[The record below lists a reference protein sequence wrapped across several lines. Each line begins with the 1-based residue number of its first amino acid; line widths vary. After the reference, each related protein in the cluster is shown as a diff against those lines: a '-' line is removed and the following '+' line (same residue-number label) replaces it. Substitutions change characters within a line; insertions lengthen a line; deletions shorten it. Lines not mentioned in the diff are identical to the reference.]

1 MRSSA
6 VRHVTHLRLTL
17 VGPVPEIRRDVA
29 VDRSLS
35 LADLHRIVL
44 AVFDRPQC
52 RHHLFTDTLDR
63 RSWSRGRRRWGDR
76 WTMIDLR
83 DPNVID
89 EATARIGSVLHE
101 SHTIYHGHTCPSGWL
116 IEIEAGV
123 DDIVPSSD
131 PPARVLDGARR
142 APLPCC
148 RRPYEHDVLV
158 GVLADTDHPDHDAM
172 RACLASTVG
181 PWARFDPEE
190 FDLGAVQRALDG
202 LFTGAGGRGPLTRLV
217 DRFPAATRPGL
228 RAHLAAAGLE
238 LPAVVTADEA
248 DDTVRDFRWLIEC
261 AGAAGIPLIDGA
273 PDPSVIAKGIRELG
287 GDEARMLQLVAWA
300 RRLRLLYLRGGRLI
314 AKKSVLAA
322 ARSSFDLWMLLAE
335 ATMSGAV
342 SRSSSTAQ
350 ALFLLAI
357 ADGSLIDPEIGV
369 EHAAQALQPMQT
381 RFPPPWD
388 MYEYSDRDDDCDSRC
403 DCSDAL
409 GATWHALVT
418 KAIRD
423 AATAE
428 SRDGA
433 STVAS
438 ALEPDAMHE
447 LGVPREWV
455 AGDISAAA
463 SVATR
468 IRGKAET
475 DSRKDAFMSEVGD
488 VTDLLSL
495 FGLART
501 DDGGW
506 LVPSTLREFARA
518 ALQSRYGTGRSQ
530 PF

>member
-29 VDRSLS
+29 VDRNLS

-44 AVFDRPQC
+44 AVFDRPPC
-52 RHHLFTDTLDR
+52 RHHLFTDTLDTR
-63 RSWSRGRRRWGDR
+63 GWSRGRRRWGDR

-89 EATARIGSVLHE
+89 EATACIGSVLHD
-101 SHTIYHGHTCPSGWL
+101 SHTIYHGHTCTSDW
-116 IEIEAGV
+116 IVEIEAGI

-148 RRPYEHDVLV
+148 RRPYEHEVLV
-158 GVLADTDHPDHDAM
+158 GVLADTGHPDHDAM

-181 PWARFDPEE
+181 PWAHFDPEE
-190 FDLGAVQRALDG
+190 FDLGALQRTLDG
-202 LFTGAGGRGPLTRLV
+202 LFTRSESAEPLPGLV
-217 DRFPAATRPGL
+217 DRFPAAAQPGL
-228 RAHLAAAGLE
+228 RAHLVAAGVD

-248 DDTVRDFRWLIEC
+248 DEMLRSFRWLIEY
-261 AGAAGIPLIDGA
+261 AGTAGLPLVDGAA
-273 PDPSVIAKGIRELG
+273 DPSVIVEAIRELG
-287 GDEARMLQLVAWA
+287 GDEARMLQVVTWA

-322 ARSSFDLWMLLAE
+322 AGSPFDLWTLLIH
-335 ATMSGAV
+335 ATMSG
-342 SRSSSTAQ
+342 SLTGSSSTTQ
-350 ALFLLAI
+350 ALLLLAI
-357 ADGSLIDPEIGV
+357 ADGSLVDPKIGV
-369 EHAAQALQPMQT
+369 DHAVRALPAA
-381 RFPPPWD
+381 RHRWPAVWD
-388 MYEYSDRDDDCDSRC
+388 EDGYEYECGVHDGRC

-409 GATWHALVT
+409 GVTWHAVVT

-423 AATAE
+423 AATE
-428 SRDGA
+428 GSRDGA
-433 STVAS
+433 RTVAS
-438 ALEPDAMHE
+438 ALATEATYE

-455 AGDISAAA
+455 AGDIGAAA

-468 IRGKAET
+468 IRGNAGADARE
-475 DSRKDAFMSEVGD
+475 DAFMSEVGD
-488 VTDLLSL
+488 IVDLLSL

-501 DDGGW
+501 ADGGW
-506 LVPSTLREFARA
+506 LVPPTLREFARA
-518 ALQSRYGTGRSQ
+518 ALQSRYGTGKPQ
-530 PF
+530 LF